1 MQAIDSKKAQATVPA
16 DDAMIKTQIVKELG
30 GHKVFD
36 RKVQDALQATWAG
49 YIAHAELSAVVA
61 KLPGP
66 SEKEK
71 KDWGNK
77 GRNEFLK
84 LLKKHNQ
91 RQLPQEPMPCK
102 AKSIDLQGMEVT
114 EKGEGM
120 LAQVVSRVPAFTLE
134 HAIMTDFCG
143 IPLVSLRENSITELD
158 LKSKGVGVP
167 GAIVLSKLLPSAVA
181 LRSLNL
187 ADNELCGVD
196 SDGYG
201 TYTAEGINKLC
212 DGLKGSAVTLLNL
225 QGNYIGAIGA
235 VALAAFL
242 KETPITE
249 LDVGSNHLTDNGLL
263 KLVQILPQTKI
274 ESLGIGSN
282 RIGDKGASALA
293 AILKETKI
301 TTLELGDNNIG
312 GQYDK
317 KCQFVSNTEG
327 IIALCEGLKG
337 SSVTSLDLAH
347 SALCNEAK
355 QALEDTAGSSLRISF

>member
-1 MQAIDSKKAQATVPA
+1 MCHSVGHSNITGNAANHLATVVL
-16 DDAMIKTQIVKELG
+16 D
-30 GHKVFD
+30 
-36 RKVQDALQATWAG
+36 
-49 YIAHAELSAVVA
+49 HAA
-61 KLPGP
+61 
-66 SEKEK
+66 
-71 KDWGNK
+71 
-77 GRNEFLK
+77 
-84 LLKKHNQ
+84 
-91 RQLPQEPMPCK
+91 
-102 AKSIDLQGMEVT
+102 
-114 EKGEGM
+114 
-120 LAQVVSRVPAFTLE
+120 
-134 HAIMTDFCG
+134 MTDFCG

-158 LKSKGVGVP
+158 LQHKGVGEP

-235 VALAAFL
+235 FALAAFL
-242 KETPITE
+242 KETPITK
-249 LDVGSNHLTDNGLL
+249 LDVGSNHLTDNGNIMSGLL

-282 RIGDKGASALA
+282 CIGDKGASALA

-337 SSVTSLDLAH
+337 SAVTSLECAAAPKCLPFCQRPLTLLSSPPFLCSLQDNRLCGMGPFSGEGTYTVEAMTKLCEALKGSAVTSLKCAPPHSVRFCVSAH
-347 SALCNEAK
+347 
-355 QALEDTAGSSLRISF
+355 